1 VTRQEV
7 QDKTGFELIF
17 DDDLA
22 VTEPPSEHELS
33 TLRVL
38 DPERLFIA

>member
-1 VTRQEV
+1 V

-22 VTEPPSEHELS
+22 VTEPPSEQELS
-33 TLRVL
+33 TLRTL
-38 DPERLFIA
+38 DPERLFTA

>member
-1 VTRQEV
+1 V

-17 DDDLA
+17 DDGLA
-22 VTEPPSEHELS
+22 VTEPPSEHELA

-38 DPERLFIA
+38 DPERLFTA